1 MRSPSSRTADRRAA
15 PRSRAFTTL
24 EILLALALLALV
36 AGIVAVGVARSS
48 QAAAREATIRALE
61 RALLTT
67 RVDAMRFS
75 EPRSVAFEAVEGGL
89 RVVGP
94 VAEGAGMLTT
104 DLTPVG
110 EGGDPVERLEATFD
124 SAGRTRERRWTLA
137 PPGAS
142 NTIVAI
148 EFDPVSG
155 YPRVEHRPRA
165 SADGSPTA
173 GPGTGRSQDAR

>member
-1 MRSPSSRTADRRAA
+1 M
-15 PRSRAFTTL
+15 L

-36 AGIVAVGVARSS
+36 AGIVAVGVARTSA
-48 QAAAREATIRALE
+48 AAAREHALRAVE

-75 EPRSVAFEAVEGGL
+75 DRRSVAVEVVAGGL
-89 RVVGP
+89 RLAGP
-94 VAEGAGMLTT
+94 SAEGAGFVST
-104 DLTPVG
+104 DLVPVG
-110 EGGDPVERLEATFD
+110 EGGEALSRLEAEFD

-137 PPGAS
+137 PRGAS

-155 YPRVEHRPRA
+155 APRVERRPRA

-173 GPGTGRSQDAR
+173 GPGTGRSNDAR